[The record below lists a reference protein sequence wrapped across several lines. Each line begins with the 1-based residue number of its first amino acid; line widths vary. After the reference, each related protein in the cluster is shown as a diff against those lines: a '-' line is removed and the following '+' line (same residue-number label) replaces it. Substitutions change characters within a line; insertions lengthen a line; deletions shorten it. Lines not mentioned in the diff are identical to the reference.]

1 MAAAAP
7 AGAGLSMATSMI
19 GGAVAQQNADALARQ
34 LRLIGEIEAD
44 DHRRATRRLLAAQQ
58 VAFAAAGVDTGSGT
72 PLDVLGDAVAEREL
86 EALRIKFGRRS
97 EAKAARIAG
106 NAAHLQSIAQGG
118 QTILGAVADYNRNK
132 QGGKNKQDD

>member
-34 LRLIGEIEAD
+34 LRLMGEIEVD

-72 PLDVLGDAVAEREL
+72 PLDVLGDTVAEREL

-106 NAAHLQSIAQGG
+106 NLALIQGISQGG
-118 QTILGAVADYNRNK
+118 QTILGAVSEFNK
-132 QGGKNKQDD
+132 KRDSIEIEPDD